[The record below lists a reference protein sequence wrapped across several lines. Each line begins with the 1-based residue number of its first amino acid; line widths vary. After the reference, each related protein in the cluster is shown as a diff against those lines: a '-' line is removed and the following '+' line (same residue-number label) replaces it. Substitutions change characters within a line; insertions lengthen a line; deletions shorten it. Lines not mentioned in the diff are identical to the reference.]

1 MIEDRFLPDKM
12 PQGRAG
18 SNDNFRT
25 MPACQAAAQLLHHL
39 RRLPEIE
46 ALVVINLVND
56 EIKTF
61 LHQLK
66 ERRQ

>member
-12 PQGRAG
+12 PQGRAVA
-18 SNDNFRT
+18 NDNFRT
-25 MPACQAAAQLLHHL
+25 LLACQAAAQLLHHL
-39 RRLPEIE
+39 HRLPEIE